1 MALAPDGMLRSFEL
15 RVQEQAQQL
24 SVRTRKSA
32 LAVESPGGE
41 VRVTVDSDGG
51 LVGLRFGAAAE
62 RVSLDR
68 LAELVVGMSLQA
80 QGKLAQATAVP
91 PKSGDGSAGTSAGI
105 AVTRAGEP
113 LAGAV
118 PAESA

>member
-1 MALAPDGMLRSFEL
+1 MALAPDGMLRSFEM
-15 RVQEQAQQL
+15 RVQEQAQQVSL
-24 SVRTRKSA
+24 RTRKSA

-68 LAELVVGMSLQA
+68 LAELVVGMSKQA
-80 QGKLAQATAVP
+80 QGKLAQATAGSPV
-91 PKSGDGSAGTSAGI
+91 SGEGSAGSAVSL
-105 AVTRAGEP
+105 ATEP

-118 PAESA
+118 RGEPA